1 MAGHS
6 RLFFGITIPNCPSD
20 GQKASAPS
28 LCLYSVLGTLANT
41 ARWLACVLRRNS
53 LVRSAD
59 RRGLT
64 AFISGIGQSSK
75 AVTSSRLRPE
85 MYMAPETMRCAT
97 PQKPF
102 EITGRRC
109 PGTSRES
116 NSLVTAGNSR
126 DPAQDLLF
134 SFDCFQRPPR
144 PAGEPVPTAAAGPRR
159 CAPYLRLCGGQW
171 KVRRGSGNAS
181 FLARHERHMDLPASP
196 TAGALLAGETAFC
209 HLL

>member
-1 MAGHS
+1 MHLVFA
-6 RLFFGITIPNCPSD
+6 
-20 GQKASAPS
+20 
-28 LCLYSVLGTLANT
+28 LANT
-41 ARWLACVLRRNS
+41 ARWLACVLPRNS
-53 LVRSAD
+53 LIRSAD

-64 AFISGIGQSSK
+64 ASISSIGQSSK

-97 PQKPF
+97 PKKPF
-102 EITGRRC
+102 RLLG
-109 PGTSRES
+109 GAA
-116 NSLVTAGNSR
+116 LVR
-126 DPAQDLLF
+126 PAKAIRSSPRAIARIPLS

-181 FLARHERHMDLPASP
+181 FLARHERHMDLPADCEPHSG
-196 TAGALLAGETAFC
+196 GASCGRDCIFSFAVTSLRPHDARAYWSRNSG
-209 HLL
+209 